1 MTDGSSDWSSPE
13 QRAQLGAVG
22 AATGLG
28 CSVVVGLIVFI
39 GGGVLLDQAVDSAPL
54 FTLLGVLLGLV
65 AAGYQLWELTRIG
78 VKDRPAGPL
87 GRRLSSLSG
96 SRAARRPA
104 DETRSSGRERGEE

>member
-1 MTDGSSDWSSPE
+1 MADGSSSE

-28 CSVVVGLIVFI
+28 CSVVVSLIVCI
-39 GGGVLLDQAVDSAPL
+39 GGGVLLDQAIDSAPL

-104 DETRSSGRERGEE
+104 DQEQSPSSGRERGEE